1 MSLEIIIGP
10 MFSGK
15 TTELIRR
22 LIGYNAINKKCVYVN
37 SSLDTREDSNF
48 STHNPLITSINI
60 DSIKIDKINYDF
72 VKSVKNYDVIG
83 IDESQLFNG
92 TLEVCVR
99 TLVDDMNK
107 IVIVSGLNGDYKRCK
122 FGKILDLIPHCDSI
136 NKLYPYCKMCSDK
149 GNITK
154 ALFSKRIS
162 QEEGI
167 INIGYNNYIPVCR
180 KCYNLKS
187 I

>member
-15 TTELIRR
+15 TTELLRR
-22 LIGYNAINKKCVYVN
+22 LTGYNAINKKCIYVN
-37 SSLDTREDSNF
+37 SSLDTREDNNF
-48 STHNPLITSINI
+48 STHNPLIKSLNI
-60 DSIKIDKINYDF
+60 DSIKVDNINYEFLKD
-72 VKSVKNYDVIG
+72 VRDYDVIG

-99 TLVDDMNK
+99 TLVDEMNK

-136 NKLYPYCKMCSDK
+136 NKLYPYCKTCSEDGK
-149 GNITK
+149 VTK
-154 ALFSKRIS
+154 ALFSKRIC
-162 QEEGI
+162 ETDNVI
-167 INIGYNNYIPVCR
+167 DIGYNNYIPVCR
-180 KCYNLKS
+180 LCYNN
-187 I
+187 